1 MKPVRLLTWLLTSA
15 CAAALL
21 AMPARAEEAP
31 AAGTP
36 LTLDQ
41 AVEALKQNPAAV
53 DFLLKHPEAVLDA
66 LMAER
71 APGIIAQKRQELLA
85 SSDDL
90 VEGNAAGDVAIVE
103 FFDYRCPYC
112 KQIEPLL
119 EAMLHDDKK
128 LRIVYKEFPV
138 LGDASI
144 FAARVALASRR
155 QGKYAEF
162 HRAMMAAKGTIDDDF
177 VLKIAASVGLDIAK
191 IKAEMGAAEIDR
203 IIQAN
208 YDLADVLNIQGT
220 PAMIIGMRLIP
231 GAVDLDTL
239 RKDIAA
245 ARKGS

>member
-1 MKPVRLLTWLLTSA
+1 MKLAPVLAWLLTSV
-15 CAAALL
+15 CAVALL
-21 AMPARAEEAP
+21 AMPARADEAP
-31 AAGTP
+31 AAAPP

-41 AVEALKQNPAAV
+41 AVDALKQNPAAV
-53 DFLLKHPEAVLDA
+53 DFLLKHPEAVIDA

-71 APGIIAQKRQELLA
+71 APGIIAEKRKELLED
-85 SSDDL
+85 SDDL

-119 EAMLHDDKK
+119 ERLLHDDKK

-138 LGDASI
+138 LGDAST
-144 FAARVALASRR
+144 FAARIALASRR
-155 QGKYAEF
+155 QGKYADF
-162 HRAMMAAKGTIDDDF
+162 HRAMMAAKGSIDNDS
-177 VLKIAASVGLDIAK
+177 VLAIAASVGLDVAK
-191 IKAEMGAAEIDR
+191 LKADMGAAEIDR

-208 YDLADVLNIQGT
+208 YDLADALNIQGT
-220 PAMIIGMRLIP
+220 PGMIVGTILIP
-231 GAVDLDTL
+231 GAVDIDTL